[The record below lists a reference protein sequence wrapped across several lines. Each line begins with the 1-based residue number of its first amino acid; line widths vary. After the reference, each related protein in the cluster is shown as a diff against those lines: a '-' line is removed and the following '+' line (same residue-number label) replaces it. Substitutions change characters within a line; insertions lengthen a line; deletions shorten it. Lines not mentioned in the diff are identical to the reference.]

1 MVVTVV
7 GCKWDGRK
15 LGSGCIY
22 FFKLRGSNTDMAATQ
37 DSWNWNSTVA
47 V

>member
-7 GCKWDGRK
+7 GCKLDGHK
-15 LGSGCIY
+15 VGSGCIY
-22 FFKLRGSNTDMAATQ
+22 LFKLRGSNAKMVSTQ
-37 DSWNWNSTVA
+37 GPWNWENTVA